1 MKLRRAVLTAVL
13 ASMGCGCAMA
23 QAAAPSEHPVLV
35 ELFTSEGCSS
45 CPPADEVLRKM
56 HDMHTQAGT
65 LIVTL
70 SEHVTYW
77 NHDGWTDPFSD

>member
-23 QAAAPSEHPVLV
+23 QAAAVSEHPVLV

-45 CPPADEVLRKM
+45 CPPAD
-56 HDMHTQAGT
+56 
-65 LIVTL
+65 
-70 SEHVTYW
+70 
-77 NHDGWTDPFSD
+77 